1 MVVPQ
6 PPWWIDVGDPAP
18 TSPSLPLCW
27 SCCCCCCCAAE
38 ARVWLR
44 VCRADKSG
52 RGVCD
57 AGVGAGA
64 GGGRKA
70 EYEPEVE
77 EEVDMEE
84 APG

>member
-6 PPWWIDVGDPAP
+6 PPCWIDVGDPTP

-27 SCCCCCCCAAE
+27 SCCCCAAE

-77 EEVDMEE
+77 EEVEE